1 MMVYWRL
8 SCEWLRTL
16 GSHMTNWNRVML
28 YLGLAASIGL
38 IIYATVLG
46 SVGQEFRVQRRIG
59 VTIFY
64 IFTFVAQVLMT
75 GQLAALVQS
84 QPSAI
89 PVRICR
95 LLA

>member
-16 GSHMTNWNRVML
+16 GSHMTNRNRVML

-64 IFTFVAQVLMT
+64 ISSRCEFPVSWHGFV
-75 GQLAALVQS
+75 
-84 QPSAI
+84 
-89 PVRICR
+89 
-95 LLA
+95 